1 MAESTAPVQGEAA
14 LKRELG
20 LRDLT
25 LFAITCIVGVRW
37 VPMAAHAGPGSI
49 TLWLIAAVFFVAP
62 LAATVG
68 TLSAKYPGAGGLYY
82 WTRGDFGPWHGFLC
96 FWIYWLGL
104 AFWFPTAA
112 MFYMSVG
119 AYTMG
124 PGFAHLADNRA
135 FLITASLVA
144 IWIAL
149 CTNIIRMRIGKW
161 TENFGGAATWG
172 LFA

>member
-96 FWIYWLGL
+96 FWIYWLSNSC
-104 AFWFPTAA
+104 WFPSAA
-112 MFYMSVG
+112 MFYVG
-119 AYTMG
+119 IAAYTLG
-124 PGFAHLADNRA
+124 PKFAALADHRVYMVA
-135 FLITASLVA
+135 ASLAA

-149 CTNIIRMRIGKW
+149 GTNMVGVKIGKW
-161 TENFGGAATWG
+161 TEN
-172 LFA
+172 